1 MQNRLDATDS
11 CLEAHLLGPPVF
23 LRTNGESIAL
33 AGRKDRA
40 LLGYLVAHAGV
51 AQARDRLVELIWP
64 DAAEAAG
71 RASLRQ
77 SLSTIRKALGE
88 TAGRLITADRDTVT
102 LESVGLVTDLALLS
116 SSDESPDER
125 KFLTDFPDGDF
136 LEGLSGISA
145 SFDNWRATEQAR
157 LNANGERLLLAMANR
172 AEEERRFADAAVFL
186 NRAIVLDPL
195 AEAIYRRLMRIY
207 VAQGRTGA
215 ALRQFRALEVLLE
228 TELAVSPEKAT
239 LDLVREIRARRH
251 SEKPMPSTSPEIAGR
266 EAPHSL
272 TYPPVFVAPFVET
285 GDAEGYFASSFTE
298 SVIIALSRFPQTP
311 VLDFKTSYAA
321 SAAYDDD
328 AVDMASSVGAGHILS
343 GTIRKSAGRVRV
355 NVRLTETPSGQ
366 TTWAQSYDRNFED
379 IFDVEDE
386 LSAHVATAVAGRI
399 EDEDRRRAYR
409 KTPAAMEIIDL
420 IMRGRHELNKY
431 TKAGEEAAR
440 QHFEAALDIDPKC
453 VPALAGLAISHLHE
467 FESSFADNPE
477 QNLAKAQR
485 LAEHA
490 IQLDSD
496 NLHARYAFASAA
508 HYRGASDL
516 AIQHCSRAL
525 ELNPNDYHTLC
536 SQGWF
541 LTFGGKVEEG
551 LACLDKALSLNPF
564 APNSCLL
571 TAWIGKV
578 IEGDAEGAIQI
589 LTSIRGENMFKQGGL
604 AASYSLLGRTQDAKM
619 ATEAFR
625 RLAEVDFPGDSEN
638 GFVRTS
644 SYWRRMF
651 RFKNAGDEDRFFGA
665 LNRAGVPV

>member
-1 MQNRLDATDS
+1 MQNRLEAAES
-11 CLEAHLLGPPVF
+11 HLEAHLLGPPVF

-40 LLGYLVAHAGV
+40 LLAYLAAHAGV

-88 TAGRLITADRDTVT
+88 AAGRLITADRDTVT
-102 LESVGLVTDLALLS
+102 LESRGLVTDLALLAS
-116 SSDESPDER
+116 REESSDEPR
-125 KFLTDFPDGDF
+125 VLTDFPDGEF

-157 LNANGERLLLAMANR
+157 LFANWETLLLEMADR
-172 AEEERRFADAAVFL
+172 AEEEKRFADAAAFL
-186 NRAIVLDPL
+186 NRAITLDPI
-195 AEAIYRRLMRIY
+195 AEAIHRRLMKIY

-228 TELAVSPEKAT
+228 TELAISPEKAT

-251 SEKPMPSTSPEIAGR
+251 SEELPPSTPPRIAGR
-266 EAPHSL
+266 EVPHSL
-272 TYPPVFVAPFVET
+272 TYQPVFVAPFVET

-298 SVIIALSRFPQTP
+298 SVIIALSRFPETP

-328 AVDMASSVGAGHILS
+328 AAEMASSVGAGHILS
-343 GTIRKSAGRVRV
+343 GTIRKSARRLRV
-355 NVRLTETPSGQ
+355 NVRLTEAPSGQ
-366 TTWAQSYDRNFED
+366 TIWAQSYDRRFED

-399 EDEDRRRAYR
+399 EDEDQRRAYR
-409 KTPAAMEIIDL
+409 KAPAAMEIIDL
-420 IMRGRHELNKY
+420 IMRGRYELNKY
-431 TKAGEEAAR
+431 TKAGEDAAR
-440 QHFEAALDIDPKC
+440 RHFEAALDLDPNC
-453 VPALAGLAISHLHE
+453 VPAIAGLAISHLHE

-477 QNLAKAQR
+477 HNLAKAQR
-485 LAEHA
+485 LAEQA
-490 IQLDSD
+490 IDLDSD
-496 NLHARYAFASAA
+496 DIHARYAFATAA

-516 AIQHCSRAL
+516 AIQNCSRAL

-541 LTFGGKVEEG
+541 LTFTGNVEEG
-551 LACLDKALSLNPF
+551 MVCLEKALSLNPF
-564 APNSCLL
+564 APNNCLL
-571 TAWIGKV
+571 PASIGKI
-578 IEGDAEGAIQI
+578 IEGDVEGAIQI
-589 LTSIRGENMFKQGGL
+589 LTSVRGENMFKQGGL
-604 AASYSLLGRTQDAKM
+604 AASYSLLGRAQEAKL
-619 ATEAFR
+619 AAEAFR
-625 RLAEVDFPGDSEN
+625 RLSEIDFPGDAKN

-644 SYWRRMF
+644 RYWRRMY
-651 RFKNAGDEDRFFGA
+651 RFKNADDEERFFGA
-665 LNRAGVPV
+665 LNRAGIPV